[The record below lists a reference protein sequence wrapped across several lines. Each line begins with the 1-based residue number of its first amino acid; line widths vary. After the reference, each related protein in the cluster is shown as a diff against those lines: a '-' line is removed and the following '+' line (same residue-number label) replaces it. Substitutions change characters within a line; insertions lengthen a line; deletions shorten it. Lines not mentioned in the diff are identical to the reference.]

1 MRTNTTFPENNNLL
15 GDLSISES
23 YKNQCS
29 VSKQCSGKGCK
40 KIAKNL
46 LMISF
51 VNKRGYFCDE
61 CTHDLL
67 SEQLAVRL
75 SPSS

>member
-1 MRTNTTFPENNNLL
+1 MNNTISEDNNLFA
-15 GDLSISES
+15 DLTISES
-23 YKNQCS
+23 YNNHYS
-29 VSKQCSGKGCK
+29 ESKQCSGKGCK

-67 SEQLAVRL
+67 AEQLAVRL

>member
-1 MRTNTTFPENNNLL
+1 MNNNLTEDNNLL
-15 GDLSISES
+15 GNLTISES
-23 YKNQCS
+23 YKNMYS
-29 VSKQCSGKGCK
+29 VSKQCSGKGCT

-61 CTHDLL
+61 CTRYLL
-67 SEQLAVRL
+67 TEQLAVRL